1 MNTILLA
8 GVQPEPL
15 SGYLK
20 GLGILRLV
28 SLQVDKSARG
38 HWSSEGFVL
47 TSTLSEDDLRAFF
60 LLTYR
65 PTPIVSPWN
74 GGSGFGEK
82 DNTEALDLIRS
93 SLDPRFATYRQVIDA
108 VIPLGRLDDSIEKS
122 DYLQHA
128 RNVLPDAALDWLD
141 AAAVIFSGGVR
152 YPILLGTGGNDGR
165 LDFSNNFMQRLIDA
179 LEVRPP
185 KKALVGRA
193 ADWLTHAMFGDGVAP
208 LVDAAIGQ
216 FDPGSAGG
224 SNSAPQG
231 KGKSLVNPWDFVLM
245 IEGSIVFSGAAV
257 RRQGES
263 SATMSVPFTFTP
275 SSAGYASATP
285 ENGRGEIWA
294 PLWSEPATFAGVR
307 NLFAEGR
314 VTWNGRNARTGLDAV
329 RAISTLQHDR
339 RIESFARFAIT
350 ERFGLSNVAVP
361 VGRISTPHNEREEV
375 AVTAGLDRW
384 LKSIRDI
391 GERFIPSS
399 ISAGLRRV
407 DGALFS
413 LAQCQRRDSCAELLL
428 DVLYEV
434 AVLEMMCSR
443 STGVRG
449 KVRPIRSILAVDWLR
464 ALQPVFTESVE
475 ARIAWALAS
484 GRGSAKTEPQ
494 SLRELLT
501 PVSRDGK
508 WTATVIV
515 DGLLS
520 APIESV
526 LANAAARREW
536 VTSSA
541 GSSDEQARKGSRI
554 AFTYGGRIR
563 AADAVTLAHG
573 RVERE
578 RLRRCLQAF
587 LLLHFTDDV
596 NGLVTNAP
604 EVRLKLTM
612 PSVIAATLSHA
623 GTSDRVVPSPTGLV
637 RQLCASSHAAIKT
650 LRRSVQIEGFE
661 PMIDD
666 HQLVTPWMAAAL
678 LVSPVRSDLAG
689 SFLSRSGYQEATS
702 QQDAESTAVNST
714 QPKDS

>member
-28 SLQVDKSARG
+28 GMQADKLARA
-38 HWSSEGFVL
+38 HWSTEGFVL
-47 TSTLSEDDLRAFF
+47 TSTLTEDDLRAFF
-60 LLTYR
+60 LLAYQ

-82 DNTEALDLIRS
+82 DKTEALDLIRS
-93 SLDPRFATYRQVIDA
+93 SIDPRLATYREVINV
-108 VIPLGRLDDSIEKS
+108 VIRLGRLDDSVEKS

-141 AAAVIFSGGVR
+141 AAAVMFSGGVR

-179 LEVRPP
+179 LELRPP
-185 KKALVGRA
+185 KKALIGRA
-193 ADWLTHAMFGDGVAP
+193 ADWLTQSMFAAGGAP

-263 SATMSVPFTFTP
+263 GATMSVPFTFD
-275 SSAGYASATP
+275 SSAGYSSATP
-285 ENGRGEIWA
+285 EKGRGEIWA

-314 VTWNGRNARTGLDAV
+314 ITWNGRNARTGLDAV

-350 ERFGLSNVAVP
+350 ERFGQSNVAVP
-361 VGRISTPHNEREEV
+361 VGRISTPHKEREEV

-391 GERFIPSS
+391 GERFTPSS
-399 ISAGLRRV
+399 ITAGLRRV

-413 LAQCQRRDSCAELLL
+413 LAQCQQRDARAELLL
-428 DVLYEV
+428 GVLYAV
-434 AVLEMMCSR
+434 AVLETMCSR
-443 STGVRG
+443 STNVRG
-449 KVRPIRSILAVDWLR
+449 KVGPIRGTLAADWLPPLR
-464 ALQPVFTESVE
+464 PVFDESVE
-475 ARIAWALAS
+475 ARVAWALAS
-484 GRGSAKTEPQ
+484 GRGSARAEPQ

-501 PVSRDGK
+501 PISHDGK
-508 WTATVIV
+508 WTATAKV

-526 LANAAARREW
+526 LANAAAQREW
-536 VTSSA
+536 VTSAS
-541 GSSDEQARKGSRI
+541 SSDEQARKGSRI

-563 AADAVTLAHG
+563 AADAVALACG
-573 RVERE
+573 RVDRD
-578 RLRRCLQAF
+578 RLKRCLHAF
-587 LLLHFTDDV
+587 LLLHFADDV
-596 NGLVTNAP
+596 NGLVTHAP
-604 EVRLKLTM
+604 PERSNLAM
-612 PSVIAATLSHA
+612 PSVIAATLAHA
-623 GTSDRVVPSPTGLV
+623 GTSDAVVPSPSGLV
-637 RQLCASSHAAIKT
+637 RQLSASSNAAIQT
-650 LRRSVQIEGFE
+650 LQRSVQIEGFE
-661 PMIDD
+661 PLIDD
-666 HQLVTPWMAAAL
+666 RPSVTPWMAAAL

-689 SFLSRSGYQEATS
+689 SFLSRSGYQEAQSQATA
-702 QQDAESTAVNST
+702 QQDAE
-714 QPKDS
+714 

>member
-1 MNTILLA
+1 M
-8 GVQPEPL
+8 
-15 SGYLK
+15 
-20 GLGILRLV
+20 
-28 SLQVDKSARG
+28 LQ
-38 HWSSEGFVL
+38 
-47 TSTLSEDDLRAFF
+47 STLAEDDLRAFF
-60 LLTYR
+60 FSKYQ

-82 DNTEALDLIRS
+82 DNTDALDLIRS
-93 SLDPRFATYRQVIDA
+93 SIDPRFATYRQVIDTA
-108 VIPLGRLDDSIEKS
+108 IRLGPLDDTTEKS
-122 DYLQHA
+122 DYLQRV
-128 RNVLPDAALDWLD
+128 RNEMPDEALDWLD
-141 AAAVIFSGGVR
+141 AAAVMFSGGVR

-165 LDFSNNFMQRLIDA
+165 LDFSNNFMQRLVDA
-179 LEVRPP
+179 IEVRPP

-193 ADWLTHAMFGDGVAP
+193 ADWLTHSIFGIGVAP

-257 RRQGES
+257 RRQGEP

-294 PLWSEPATFAGVR
+294 PLWSEPATFPGIR

-361 VGRISTPHNEREEV
+361 VGRISTPHQQREEV

-391 GERFIPSS
+391 GERFTPSS
-399 ISAGLRRV
+399 ISEGLRRI
-407 DGALFS
+407 DRALFA
-413 LAQCQRRDSCAELLL
+413 LAQCQQTDARAELLL

-434 AVLEMMCSR
+434 AVLETMCSR
-443 STGVRG
+443 STNVRA
-449 KVRPIRSILAVDWLR
+449 KVRPIRGTAASDWMR
-464 ALQPVFTESVE
+464 PLQLLFDESVE

-484 GRGSAKTEPQ
+484 GRGSTKAEPQ

-501 PVSRDGK
+501 PVGPDGK
-508 WTATVIV
+508 WTATAMV

-526 LANAAARREW
+526 LANAAGRREW
-536 VTSSA
+536 VTSAS
-541 GSSDEQARKGSRI
+541 SSDEQARKGSRI

-563 AADAVTLAHG
+563 AADAIALAQG
-573 RVERE
+573 RVDGE

-587 LLLHFTDDV
+587 LLLHFTEGV
-596 NGLVTNAP
+596 NGLVTDRP
-604 EVRLKLTM
+604 LERLNLTM
-612 PSVIAATLSHA
+612 PSAIAATLAHA
-623 GTSDRVVPSPTGLV
+623 GSSEPALPSPTGLV
-637 RQLCASSHAAIKT
+637 RQLSASSSAAVKT
-650 LRRSVQIEGFE
+650 LRRSIQIEGFE
-661 PMIDD
+661 PMIAD
-666 HQLVTPWMAAAL
+666 HQSGTPWMAAAL
-678 LVSPVRSDLAG
+678 LLSPSRSDLAG
-689 SFLSRSGYQEATS
+689 SFLSRSGYQEAPLRPTPP
-702 QQDAESTAVNST
+702 QDAESTAVNSP